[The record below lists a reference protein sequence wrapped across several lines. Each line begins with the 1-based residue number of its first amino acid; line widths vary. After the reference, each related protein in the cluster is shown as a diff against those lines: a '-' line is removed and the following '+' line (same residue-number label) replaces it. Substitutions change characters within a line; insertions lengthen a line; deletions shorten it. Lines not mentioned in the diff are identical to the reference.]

1 MVYDCF
7 QFFNELDILKLRM
20 HVLNDVVDKFVISEA
35 TVTFSGEKKPLYFQ
49 ENREM
54 FREFENKIIHKV
66 VDDTPMDTSAF
77 MRDSHQKC
85 AVARGLEGA
94 KDDDIVIFSDVD
106 EIPNPEAVKKV
117 LADFDGSKIYALA
130 QRNFYC
136 YLNME
141 ETSGSLLSIT
151 GEFEG
156 FTGKDRRWLGTKICN
171 YGMLKRFTTEQLR
184 DSKQK
189 ELMVRVADGGWHFS
203 YMGGGKDESVEDR
216 VKYKIKSAAH
226 QEYNN
231 RATLSKV
238 KKKIRNHED
247 ILGRSTDFQIV
258 PVDESYPVY
267 LREHLDE
274 ILLQLL
280 EGRLDNIV
288 FRLGIAPTRAA
299 ARQLVSH
306 KHITVDGEVV
316 NIPSYAVKPGQV
328 IGVRERS
335 KSLEVIAN
343 SLAGFNHS
351 KYPWLEWDDN
361 SKVGKLLH
369 VPERADIPENIKE
382 HLIVELY
389 SK

>member
-54 FREFENKIIHKV
+54 FKEFEDKIIHKV

-171 YGMLKRFTTEQLR
+171 YGMLKRFTNGAAAGQQA
-184 DSKQK
+184 KG
-189 ELMVRVADGGWHFS
+189 ADGARCGRRLAFFL
-203 YMGGGKDESVEDR
+203 YGRRQGRVCGGSC
-216 VKYKIKSAAH
+216 KIQD
-226 QEYNN
+226 QE
-231 RATLSKV
+231 
-238 KKKIRNHED
+238 
-247 ILGRSTDFQIV
+247 RST
-258 PVDESYPVY
+258 S
-267 LREHLDE
+267 
-274 ILLQLL
+274 
-280 EGRLDNIV
+280 
-288 FRLGIAPTRAA
+288 
-299 ARQLVSH
+299 
-306 KHITVDGEVV
+306 
-316 NIPSYAVKPGQV
+316 
-328 IGVRERS
+328 GV
-335 KSLEVIAN
+335 
-343 SLAGFNHS
+343 
-351 KYPWLEWDDN
+351 
-361 SKVGKLLH
+361 
-369 VPERADIPENIKE
+369 
-382 HLIVELY
+382 
-389 SK
+389 

>member
-49 ENREM
+49 KNREM
-54 FREFENKIIHKV
+54 FQEFENKIIHKV

-267 LREHLDE
+267 LREHLEEYQYLMYPEKKSFFDR
-274 ILLQLL
+274 IL
-280 EGRLDNIV
+280 GR
-288 FRLGIAPTRAA
+288 
-299 ARQLVSH
+299 
-306 KHITVDGEVV
+306 
-316 NIPSYAVKPGQV
+316 
-328 IGVRERS
+328 
-335 KSLEVIAN
+335 
-343 SLAGFNHS
+343 
-351 KYPWLEWDDN
+351 
-361 SKVGKLLH
+361 
-369 VPERADIPENIKE
+369 
-382 HLIVELY
+382 
-389 SK
+389 